1 MMLCDL
7 TDADVLLL
15 YQGSDSEARE
25 GWNIILMNRF
35 MKLIDH
41 FDDQNT
47 DAGELYAYVE
57 KRCADLTTDKAVNDG

>member
-15 YQGSDSEARE
+15 YSGSDREARE
-25 GWNIILMNRF
+25 SWNIILMNRF

-41 FDDQNT
+41 FDDQNMGA
-47 DAGELYAYVE
+47 DELYTYVE
-57 KRCADLTTDKAVNDG
+57 KRCADLTTDKAANT